1 VPVLLNIHYPPN
13 ARRCYDVGRTLASVI
28 NRSRRDFGIAVAA
41 SGGLSHFVVDETL
54 DRKVL
59 DAISGRMLPPSE
71 GSPATN

>member
-1 VPVLLNIHYPPN
+1 
-13 ARRCYDVGRTLASVI
+13 VI
-28 NRSRRDFGIAVAA
+28 NRSRRDLGIAVAA